1 MSYQTRYELVET
13 IYKHAIAVLVVAVAG
28 EKLPCEPYS
37 KPIKDAAGNLVEAFQ
52 AGAVYQDFHWLVDK
66 NADDAITALVDALV
80 GENVPRG
87 PYNEDIYEAVAK
99 FVYAYRAGQEMQN
112 CLITDFDE
120 YKAERER
127 RPADW
132 TDD

>member
-1 MSYQTRYELVET
+1 M
-13 IYKHAIAVLVVAVAG
+13 
-28 EKLPCEPYS
+28 
-37 KPIKDAAGNLVEAFQ
+37 EAFQ

-99 FVYAYRAGQEMQN
+99 FVYAYGASQEMQN
-112 CLITDFDE
+112 
-120 YKAERER
+120 Y
-127 RPADW
+127 
-132 TDD
+132 